1 MTVQD
6 YNKTLETMAQL
17 LYDFSTKLYRMKK
30 DMPEPDEGLEVELQ
44 SLSDDLFSIQSR
56 LRDCQFLE
64 E

>member
-30 DMPEPDEGLEVELQ
+30 DMPELDEG
-44 SLSDDLFSIQSR
+44 
-56 LRDCQFLE
+56 
-64 E
+64 

>member
-6 YNKTLETMAQL
+6 YNKTLEIMAQL

>member
-6 YNKTLETMAQL
+6 YNKTLEAMAQL
-17 LYDFSTKLYRMKK
+17 LYDFSAKLYRMKK

>member
-44 SLSDDLFSIQSR
+44 SLSDDLFSNHSK

>member
-17 LYDFSTKLYRMKK
+17 LYDFSAKLYRMKK
-30 DMPEPDEGLEVELQ
+30 DIPEPDEGLEFELQ
-44 SLSDDLFSIQSR
+44 KLSDDLFNIQSR

>member
-6 YNKTLETMAQL
+6 YNKTLEIMAQL
-17 LYDFSTKLYRMKK
+17 LYDFSTKLYRIKK